1 MSDYNNFDMCIDE
14 DRLLDAIRE
23 AKKYGLE
30 PLVMINGLY
39 YTINMKEEKGAKK

>member
-1 MSDYNNFDMCIDE
+1 MSDYNDYKMSIDE
-14 DRLLDAIRE
+14 NRLLDAIRE

-39 YTINMKEEKGAKK
+39 YTINMKEKEAEK

>member
-1 MSDYNNFDMCIDE
+1 MSDYNNFDMSINE

-39 YTINMKEEKGAKK
+39 YTINMKEEKEAEK

>member
-1 MSDYNNFDMCIDE
+1 MSEYNDYNMTIDE

-39 YTINMKEEKGAKK
+39 YTINMKEKEAGK